1 MMDFW
6 GAPNFDNLY
15 QKFITGSTGGKIF
28 IMKKFKSGDTSL
40 GKGATVLLEKANGFL
55 LSVLQEQYLKD
66 SSYMIGDIELL
77 FKLADEN
84 DQTLMDYY
92 NQERIKNVIKA
103 PKRQRQLYAILR
115 KHKSLKPIRFSIDI
129 RKKEE
134 N

>member
-28 IMKKFKSGDTSL
+28 IMKKFQNGETYL

-55 LSVLQEQYLKD
+55 LSILQEQYLKD
-66 SSYMIGDIELL
+66 NSYIIGDIELL

-84 DQTLMDYY
+84 NQTLIEYY

-103 PKRQRQLYAILR
+103 PKRQRQLYTIIR
-115 KHKSLKPIRFSIDI
+115 KHKSLKPTRFSIQI
-129 RKKEE
+129 KKKKE

>member
-15 QKFITGSTGGKIF
+15 QKFITGSAGGKIF
-28 IMKKFKSGDTSL
+28 IMKKFQNGETFI
-40 GKGATVLLEKANGFL
+40 GKGAIVLLDKANGFL

-66 SSYMIGDIELL
+66 NSYMIGDIELL

-84 DQTLMDYY
+84 DQTLIEYY

-103 PKRQRQLYAILR
+103 TKKTTSI
-115 KHKSLKPIRFSIDI
+115 IRYLT
-129 RKKEE
+129 EA
-134 N
+134 